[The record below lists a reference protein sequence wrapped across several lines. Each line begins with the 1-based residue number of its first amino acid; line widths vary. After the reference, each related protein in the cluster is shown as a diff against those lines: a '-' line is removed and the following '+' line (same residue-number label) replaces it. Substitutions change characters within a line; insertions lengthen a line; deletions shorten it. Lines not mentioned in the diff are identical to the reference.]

1 MAQLESFRPLYL
13 AATQLEV
20 LIAYADHY
28 KCGSKSK
35 LSNSESYFKWF
46 VHFTKKVTT
55 LQSCWHIERL
65 CELETIQLGLVIC
78 DPTTSSG

>member
-46 VHFTKKVTT
+46 VHFTKK
-55 LQSCWHIERL
+55 LRL
-65 CELETIQLGLVIC
+65 CRVVGILS
-78 DPTTSSG
+78 DFAN